1 MPAAVEIRGL
11 TKRYGDVTA
20 LDGLDLEV
28 PAGSVFGFLGPNGA
42 GKSTTIKI
50 LTSLARATSGHATV
64 AGVAAGDGEANRRGL
79 IGYLDQ
85 SPRFNGWMRGRE
97 LLELVGRLSGI
108 RGPELRSR
116 IDEVLQMVGL
126 TDAARRSIGGY
137 SGGMRQRL
145 GIAQAI
151 LPRPPVVLLDEPVS
165 ALDPEGRRDM
175 LETIGGLRAHSTVLL
190 SSHVLNDV
198 ERICDR
204 VAIIDAGRLVTE
216 SPVPELLDRYA
227 LPVYR
232 LEPEP
237 DGVAALPALAD
248 ALRGQPWV
256 TAVEEPPGS
265 LRVAVGDQ
273 PDAGHRLL
281 AIVVEHRLPL
291 VALER
296 VRPTLED
303 VFLRLTGRAA
313 RGDGA

>member
-1 MPAAVEIRGL
+1 
-11 TKRYGDVTA
+11 
-20 LDGLDLEV
+20 
-28 PAGSVFGFLGPNGA
+28 
-42 GKSTTIKI
+42 
-50 LTSLARATSGHATV
+50 
-64 AGVAAGDGEANRRGL
+64 
-79 IGYLDQ
+79 
-85 SPRFNGWMRGRE
+85 
-97 LLELVGRLSGI
+97 
-108 RGPELRSR
+108 
-116 IDEVLQMVGL
+116 MVGL
-126 TDAARRSIGGY
+126 SDAARRTIGGY

-151 LPRPPVVLLDEPVS
+151 LARPRVVLLDEPVS

-175 LETIGGLRAHSTVLL
+175 LETIGALRAHSTVLL

-216 SPVPELLDRYA
+216 APVPELLDRYA

-237 DGVAALPALAD
+237 GEIEALRALAE

-256 TAVEEPPGS
+256 TAVEEAPGS
-265 LRVAVGDQ
+265 LRVAVGDHAN
-273 PDAGHRLL
+273 AGHRLL
-281 AIVVEHRLPL
+281 AMVVEHRLPL

-303 VFLRLTGRAA
+303 VFLKLTGRAA
-313 RGDGA
+313 KEDGS

>member
-1 MPAAVEIRGL
+1 
-11 TKRYGDVTA
+11 
-20 LDGLDLEV
+20 
-28 PAGSVFGFLGPNGA
+28 
-42 GKSTTIKI
+42 
-50 LTSLARATSGHATV
+50 
-64 AGVAAGDGEANRRGL
+64 
-79 IGYLDQ
+79 
-85 SPRFNGWMRGRE
+85 MRGT
-97 LLELVGRLSGI
+97 
-108 RGPELRSR
+108 ELRRR
-116 IDEVLQMVGL
+116 IDEVLEMVGL
-126 TDAARRSIGGY
+126 AFAARRTIGDY

-151 LPRPPVVLLDEPVS
+151 LARPPVVLLDEPVS

-204 VAIIDAGRLVTE
+204 VAIIDEGRLVTE

-232 LEPEP
+232 LEPES
-237 DGVAALPALAD
+237 DGIAALPALAD
-248 ALRGQPWV
+248 ALRAQPWV
-256 TAVEEPPGS
+256 TAVEESAGM
-265 LRVAVGDQ
+265 LRVAIGDE

-281 AIVVEHRLPL
+281 AIVVEHRVPL
-291 VALER
+291 LALER

-313 RGDGA
+313 RGDAA